1 MILPPPLQRYFD
13 ANAALD
19 LDAMVAPFGETAIVQ
34 DEGEAHQG
42 KDEIRAWIQQA
53 TIAASAIGAP
63 KAILSDAQAHEVTA
77 EVSGAFPG
85 SPVMLAFRFVLDG
98 DRIVKLEIA

>member
-19 LDAMVAPFGETAIVQ
+19 LDAMAAPFAETAIVQ
-34 DEGEAHQG
+34 DESRVHEG
-42 KDEIRAWIQQA
+42 KDAIRAWIQQA
-53 TIAASAIGAP
+53 SIAASAIAAP
-63 KAILSDAQAHEVTA
+63 KAILSDAQTHEVTA

-85 SPVMLAFRFVLDG
+85 SPIMLTFGFVLDG
-98 DRIVKLEIA
+98 PRIVKLEIA